1 MVKIYYFQY
10 KGNISAFILQ
20 SKITRIMKLTSLLL
34 FLSIG
39 LAWAS
44 NSYAQKA
51 ILSMNM
57 TNRTVFDV
65 LEEIET
71 RTDFHFFYNSKIIDI
86 HRTVSVNVKDKSVFT
101 ILDQIFKN
109 SNVAYKVV
117 DKDIILSANEASG
130 ILQNR
135 RRITGVVKDKSTG
148 EPVIGV
154 NVLVKGSTNGTITDI
169 DGRFSLEVS
178 SSDIL
183 SVSYIGYMSQ
193 EITVSNKEVID
204 VDLQEDSTSLD
215 EVVVVGLNTKKK
227 VNLTGSVSAL
237 STKDI
242 GKLKVTQTS
251 QLLSGMVSGINVT
264 QGSGQPG
271 ADQSSVTIR
280 GLGTFSSA
288 GNSPL
293 VLVDGLSSSLDN
305 VNANDIES
313 ISVLKDAASASIYGT
328 RAANGVIL
336 IETKKGKEGK
346 ARITYQGN
354 FGFSRPSETP
364 KIVDSWV
371 YAEMYNEALINGGG
385 SPQYTADEIAKFKS
399 GEDPDNYPNK
409 RHYDDLINS
418 GSGFQTNHYLGL
430 TGGTEKNSYMFSLS
444 YLNQKGIVAET
455 NYQRYNVMFNASS
468 KLRDNFKV
476 NVKFSGQKGDSNQ
489 PTAVDSSAPE
499 GVEGLISYAIK
510 VPNTIAGKRSDGY
523 YGNQTGFTIEGWMDS
538 ESFIKNDDV
547 DVIASANFEWNI
559 LKDLKLTGV
568 AGYDYSASDYK
579 RFRPTLVID
588 QYLTASPSDLRIRK
602 ARNTLLTLQAYLD
615 YDWSVNSHLFHVLLG
630 YSQESNK
637 NDWVEAFRDNF
648 PSNTLYELNAGS
660 ASNQQNAGSA
670 SEWALASFF
679 GRLNYSFLDRY
690 LLEVSARYDASSR
703 FPKKNRWGF
712 FPSVSGG
719 WIISQENFF
728 NVPVINNLKLRA
740 SWGKLGNQNIGDYPY
755 QQVIALGINAP
766 FGVSEEL
773 WPGAAAVDVPST
785 DITWESTEVMNVGLD
800 IGLFSNKLTFTA
812 DYYVKETSD
821 ILYNVTASKVLGMT
835 PSVQNAG
842 TVINKGLDFSVQ
854 HRNVIG
860 DFSYGVAANVSYVKN
875 RVDKLANVEKDIAGG
890 LFVGHSLNSIYGYVV
905 DGFFNSQEEID
916 NYAKQPRTAKPGDLK
931 LVDISGPDGVPDGI
945 VNADYDRQII
955 GTQFP
960 KFNFGFNI
968 NAQYKNVD
976 FLLNMNGVGGMD
988 RFVGGEESYQGN
1000 AFYRGSN
1007 PQEWMIKGRWTEDN
1021 HDATYPRLLVV
1032 GGGEQ
1037 QFYKSTYRVI
1047 NASFFRINDIQI
1059 GYTFPSAMIQ
1069 SLGMSNLRVY
1079 ASVKN
1084 LATFHNFLEGWDPER
1099 TSMYPAVR
1107 DFMAGISVTF

>member
-71 RTDFHFFYNSKIIDI
+71 RTDFHFFYNSKMIDI

-130 ILQNR
+130 TLQDR

-154 NVLVKGSTNGTITDI
+154 NVLVKGSTNGTVTDI

-215 EVVVVGLNTKKK
+215 EVVVVGFGTQKK

-242 GKLKVTQTS
+242 EKLKVTQTS

-271 ADQSSVTIR
+271 GDHSSVTIR

-336 IETKKGKEGK
+336 IKTKNGKEGK
-346 ARITYQGN
+346 AHITYQGS
-354 FGFSRPSETP
+354 FGFSRVADKA
-364 KIVDSWV
+364 KIVDSWT
-371 YAEMYNEALINGGG
+371 YAELYNEALINSGG
-385 SPQYTADEIAKFKS
+385 SPQYTAEEIAKFKS

-409 RHYDDLINS
+409 RHYDDLISS
-418 GSGFQTNHYLGL
+418 GNGFQTNQYVGI
-430 TGGTEKNSYMFSLS
+430 TGGTEKNSYMFSLG
-444 YLNQKGIVAET
+444 YLNQNGIVDET
-455 NYQRYNVMFNASS
+455 NYKRYNVMFNANSRI
-468 KLRDNFKV
+468 RDNFKI
-476 NVKFSGQKGDSNQ
+476 NVKFAGQRGDRHE
-489 PTAVDSSAPE
+489 PTAVDSAPSD
-499 GVEGLISYAIK
+499 GVEGLIDYSLKI
-510 VPNTIAGKRSDGY
+510 PNTVAGKRSDGY
-523 YGNQTGFTIEGWMDS
+523 YGNQTGFTVEGWMDS
-538 ESFIKNDDV
+538 ESFIKYSDV
-547 DVIASANFEWNI
+547 NAVASANFEWNI
-559 LKDLKLTGV
+559 LKDLKLTGI
-568 AGYDYSASDYK
+568 AGYDYTSNDFK
-579 RFRPTLVID
+579 KFRPTLVID
-588 QYLTASPSDLRIRK
+588 QYNTASPSDLRV
-602 ARNTLLTLQAYLD
+602 RNTRNSLLTLQAYLN
-615 YDWSVNSHLFHVLLG
+615 YDLLLKDHLFHFLLG

-637 NDWVEAFRDNF
+637 DEWVEAYRDNF
-648 PSNTLYELNAGS
+648 PNNALYEINAGS
-660 ASNQQNAGSA
+660 ASNQQNSGSA

-679 GRLNYSFLDRY
+679 GRINYSFKDRY
-690 LLEVSARYDASSR
+690 LLEMSARYDASSR
-703 FPKKNRWGF
+703 FPKSNRWGF
-712 FPSVSGG
+712 FPSISGG
-719 WIISQENFF
+719 WIVSQEDFF
-728 NVPVINNLKLRA
+728 DVPMINNLKLRV
-740 SWGKLGNQNIGDYPY
+740 SWGTLGNQNIGNYPY
-755 QQVIALGINAP
+755 QQVLTLGMNVP
-766 FGVSEEL
+766 FGVSEVL
-773 WPGAAAVDVPST
+773 WPGAAATVVPST
-785 DITWESTEVMNVGLD
+785 NITWESTKVANVGFDLA
-800 IGLFSNKLTFTA
+800 LFDNKMTLTA
-812 DYYVKETSD
+812 DYYNKETSD
-821 ILYNVTASKVLGMT
+821 ILYNVTASKILGMT

-842 TVINKGLDFSVQ
+842 TVVNKGIDLSIQ
-854 HRNVIG
+854 HRNIIG
-860 DFSYGVAANVSYVKN
+860 DFSYSIAGNLSYVKN
-875 RVDKLANVEKDIAGG
+875 RVKKLANVERDIDGG
-890 LFVGHSLNSIYGYVV
+890 LFVGYSLESIYGYVT

-931 LVDISGPDGVPDGI
+931 LVDISGPDGVPDGV
-945 VNADYDRQII
+945 VNADYDRKII
-955 GTQFP
+955 GDKFP
-960 KFNFGFNI
+960 NWNFGLNM
-968 NAQYKNVD
+968 NVGYKQVD
-976 FLLNMNGVGGMD
+976 FLLNMSGVAGMHRLID
-988 RFVGGEESYQGN
+988 GFQAN
-1000 AFYRGSN
+1000 AFYWGSN
-1007 PQEWMIKGRWTEDN
+1007 PQEWMAKGHWTETN
-1021 HDATYPRLLVV
+1021 HDATYPRMLIL
-1032 GGGEQ
+1032 GGNEQ
-1037 QFYKSTYRVI
+1037 QLYTSTYRLM
-1047 NASFFRINDIQI
+1047 NASFLRINDIQI
-1059 GYTFPSAMIQ
+1059 GYTFPSSQIHF
-1069 SLGMSNLRVY
+1069 LGMSNLRLY

-1084 LATFHNFLEGWDPER
+1084 VVTFHNYLEGWDPER
-1099 TSMYPAVR
+1099 RSQYPAVR
-1107 DFMAGISVTF
+1107 DFMFGINVTF